1 MCRRYICRNAGD
13 FRCFGYEEIMR
24 EPRTWWRRIFI
35 FLRAKAKNG
44 YEIYATDAKISDK
57 GDGKTLCRGP
67 RIGSG

>member
-1 MCRRYICRNAGD
+1 MVAPN
-13 FRCFGYEEIMR
+13 
-24 EPRTWWRRIFI
+24 FI

-57 GDGKTLCRGP
+57 GDNKTLRRGP